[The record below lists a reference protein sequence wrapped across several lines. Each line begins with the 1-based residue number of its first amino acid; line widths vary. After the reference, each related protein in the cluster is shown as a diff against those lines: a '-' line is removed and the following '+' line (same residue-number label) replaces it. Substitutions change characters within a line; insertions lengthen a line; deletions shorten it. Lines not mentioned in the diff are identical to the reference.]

1 MATKGEVRRER
12 VLEAALQ
19 VLAQQ
24 GAHGFRM
31 RAVASA
37 ADLSLSHVQ
46 YYFPSLDS
54 LLAAV
59 VERYLREWDQRLAAA
74 PDDLASALTLV
85 LDSHLH
91 CQDCQ
96 VLWELWAMAGH
107 DPAANTALTGFYQA
121 YIDRVCVLLARD
133 AAQVP
138 AETIRGRAVLIVAL
152 LEGLSVLRGAGREAA
167 LAPEAGEQAL
177 AAIMALAAMP
187 V

>member
-59 VERYLREWDQRLAAA
+59 VER
-74 PDDLASALTLV
+74 
-85 LDSHLH
+85 
-91 CQDCQ
+91 
-96 VLWELWAMAGH
+96 
-107 DPAANTALTGFYQA
+107 
-121 YIDRVCVLLARD
+121 
-133 AAQVP
+133 
-138 AETIRGRAVLIVAL
+138 
-152 LEGLSVLRGAGREAA
+152 
-167 LAPEAGEQAL
+167 
-177 AAIMALAAMP
+177 
-187 V
+187 